1 MDQEKNK
8 ELLTRWERIAE
19 RLDASRIAEYV
30 ELMNKPRKLIWTS
43 FVAGIARGLGAA
55 VGATVVFAL
64 VLEVLRRLIVVNVLG
79 IGDFIVSILKVIEA
93 KQCGF

>member
-43 FVAGIARGLGAA
+43 FIAGIARGLGAA

-64 VLEVLRRLIVVNVLG
+64 VLGVLRRLIVVNVLG

-93 KQCGF
+93 KQGGF

>member
-1 MDQEKNK
+1 MNSEKEK
-8 ELLTRWERIAE
+8 KLLTRWDRIAE
-19 RLDASRIAEYV
+19 RLDASRISEYV
-30 ELMNKPRKLIWTS
+30 ELMNNPRKLIWTS

-93 KQCGF
+93 KQGGF

>member
-93 KQCGF
+93 KQGGF

>member
-55 VGATVVFAL
+55 VGATVVFSF

-93 KQCGF
+93 KQGGF

>member
-19 RLDASRIAEYV
+19 RLDASRIADYV
-30 ELMNKPRKLIWTS
+30 ELMNKPRKLIWMS
-43 FVAGIARGLGAA
+43 FVAGIARGLGIA
-55 VGATVVFAL
+55 VGATVIFAL
-64 VLEVLRRLIVVNVLG
+64 VLELLRRLIVVNVLG

-93 KQCGF
+93 RQGGF

>member
-1 MDQEKNK
+1 MNQEKNK

-64 VLEVLRRLIVVNVLG
+64 VLEMLRRLIVVNVLG

-93 KQCGF
+93 KQSGF

>member
-1 MDQEKNK
+1 MNSEKEK
-8 ELLTRWERIAE
+8 ELLTRWDRIAE
-19 RLDASRIAEYV
+19 RLDASRISEYV
-30 ELMNKPRKLIWTS
+30 ELMNNPRKLIWTS
-43 FVAGIARGLGAA
+43 FIAGIARGLGAA

-93 KQCGF
+93 KQGGF

>member
-1 MDQEKNK
+1 MNSEKEK
-8 ELLTRWERIAE
+8 EVLTRWDRIAE
-19 RLDASRIAEYV
+19 RLDASRISEYV
-30 ELMNKPRKLIWTS
+30 ELMNNPRKLIWTS

-93 KQCGF
+93 KQGGF

>member
-1 MDQEKNK
+1 MDQEKNR

-55 VGATVVFAL
+55 IGATVVFAL

-93 KQCGF
+93 KQGGF

>member
-1 MDQEKNK
+1 MNSEKEK
-8 ELLTRWERIAE
+8 ELLTRWDRIAE
-19 RLDASRIAEYV
+19 RLDASRISEYV
-30 ELMNKPRKLIWTS
+30 ELMNNPRKLIWTS

-93 KQCGF
+93 KQGGF

>member
-64 VLEVLRRLIVVNVLG
+64 EVLRRLIVVNVLG

-93 KQCGF
+93 KQGGF

>member
-43 FVAGIARGLGAA
+43 FIAGIARGLGAA

-93 KQCGF
+93 KQGGF

>member
-55 VGATVVFAL
+55 VGATVIFAL

-93 KQCGF
+93 KQGGF

>member
-43 FVAGIARGLGAA
+43 FIVGIARGFGAA

-64 VLEVLRRLIVVNVLG
+64 VLEILRRLIVVNVLG

-93 KQCGF
+93 KQGGF

>member
-64 VLEVLRRLIVVNVLG
+64 VLEILRRLIVVNVLG

-93 KQCGF
+93 KQGGF

>member
-19 RLDASRIAEYV
+19 RLDASRIADYV
-30 ELMNKPRKLIWTS
+30 ELMNKPRKLIWMS
-43 FVAGIARGLGAA
+43 FVAGIARGLGVA
-55 VGATVVFAL
+55 VGATVIFAL
-64 VLEVLRRLIVVNVLG
+64 VLELLRRLIVVNILG

-93 KQCGF
+93 KQGGF

>member
-1 MDQEKNK
+1 MNQEKNK

-19 RLDASRIAEYV
+19 RLDASRISDYV

-43 FVAGIARGLGAA
+43 FVAGIARGFGAA

-93 KQCGF
+93 KQGGF

>member
-43 FVAGIARGLGAA
+43 FIAGIARGLGAA
-55 VGATVVFAL
+55 VGATVIFAL

-93 KQCGF
+93 KQGGF

>member
-55 VGATVVFAL
+55 VGATVVFCF
-64 VLEVLRRLIVVNVLG
+64 G
-79 IGDFIVSILKVIEA
+79 IGSAQKIDR
-93 KQCGF
+93 C

>member
-8 ELLTRWERIAE
+8 ELLPRWERIAE

-30 ELMNKPRKLIWTS
+30 ELMNKPRKLSWTS

-93 KQCGF
+93 KQGGF